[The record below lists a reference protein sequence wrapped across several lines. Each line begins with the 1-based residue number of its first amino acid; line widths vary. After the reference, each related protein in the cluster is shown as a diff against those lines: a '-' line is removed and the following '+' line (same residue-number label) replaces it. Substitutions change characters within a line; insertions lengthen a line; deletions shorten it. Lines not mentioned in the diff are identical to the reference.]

1 MFDRRANSGVPV
13 SHSTLLPPFL
23 PHRAPTPLCR
33 GSAALFGEEYSD
45 MGAAFPAGAAG
56 GADVLADGRLLGA
69 RFDPGT
75 PVQEARELVERT
87 LRSECSKAP
96 GGAAAGFSPT
106 AENTDDAAPPANAS
120 VACAPTIDGLDAV
133 WAALPAEL
141 RPAMSGLARSDA
153 AFARLRLT
161 ANPLMLRAVAAL
173 PEGWSPAGITGLD
186 EAGVGGGAG
195 CEGHACLRPP
205 LCPHCASSFS
215 SAFTDRLPTLLTPPL
230 PGADHCWHWAD
241 TGAAAGGRPRVFR
254 RLRPAGARAA
264 PRCAAAASCRQ
275 LPLLAYTEVVLVVW
289 QDGSAASLHVEDSAQ
304 QHARPLSQQQASPSC
319 RPVPPNHPPP
329 HTPQPTVTFVRAAP
343 GAHLEIP
350 TALFFLDGNA
360 TGAGGTPEGDVSA
373 FDAPSGTLDA
383 GASKDSSS
391 QLQLMPLA
399 IK

>member
-1 MFDRRANSGVPV
+1 MRFSGALIACLA
-13 SHSTLLPPFL
+13 LLL
-23 PHRAPTPLCR
+23 ARQEAQVR

-186 EAGVGGGAG
+186 EAGIIAG
-195 CEGHACLRPP
+195 TGL
-205 LCPHCASSFS
+205 
-215 SAFTDRLPTLLTPPL
+215 TLEQLL
-230 PGADHCWHWAD
+230 
-241 TGAAAGGRPRVFR
+241 AAGRVFSVDF
-254 RLRPAGARAA
+254 A
-264 PRCAAAASCRQ
+264 PLAPVL
-275 LPLLAYTEVVLVVW
+275 LP
-289 QDGSAASLHVEDSAQ
+289 
-304 QHARPLSQQQASPSC
+304 
-319 RPVPPNHPPP
+319 
-329 HTPQPTVTFVRAAP
+329 AP